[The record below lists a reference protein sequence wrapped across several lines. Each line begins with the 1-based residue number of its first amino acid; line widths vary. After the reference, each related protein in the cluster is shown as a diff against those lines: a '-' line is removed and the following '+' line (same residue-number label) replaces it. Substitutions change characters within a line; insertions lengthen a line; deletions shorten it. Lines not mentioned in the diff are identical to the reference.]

1 MANAALHLMGY
12 DNVRVFPAGY
22 GAWEAAGEPT
32 EK

>member
-1 MANAALHLMGY
+1 MANAALHVMGL

-32 EK
+32 E

>member
-22 GAWEAAGEPT
+22 GVWEAEVPP
-32 EK
+32 